1 MDEFWVKAMQEE
13 LQQYE
18 CNDVWTLIVIGTKW
32 IYENK
37 TNEIGNIVRNEVR
50 LVVLSYT
57 KIEGVDFDETFTP
70 MARLES
76 IRLLIAIILF
86 NWL

>member
-1 MDEFWVKAMQEE
+1 M
-13 LQQYE
+13 
-18 CNDVWTLIVIGTKW
+18 
-32 IYENK
+32 
-37 TNEIGNIVRNEVR
+37 RNEAR
-50 LVVLSYT
+50 LVVPNYT